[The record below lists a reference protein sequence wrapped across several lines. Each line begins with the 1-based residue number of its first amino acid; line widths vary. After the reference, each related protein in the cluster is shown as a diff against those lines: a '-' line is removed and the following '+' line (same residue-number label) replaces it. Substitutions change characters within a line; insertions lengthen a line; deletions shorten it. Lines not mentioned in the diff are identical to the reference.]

1 VDRSAHPVLVT
12 SAAEASNTSRRVRG
26 IHFGAILEDRA
37 MFAGAAIVVFFTIVA
52 IAGVWIAPH
61 DPLQPFAG
69 HRLSPPSREFP
80 FGTDDF
86 SRDVFSRVIVATRT
100 SMLIGLSVA
109 TLTFVVGGAFGL
121 AAGYYRFVDRVL
133 MRFTDALIAFPAI
146 LLAIA
151 LAAVARPSIGTVV
164 FALSVVYIPYA
175 VRVIRATVL
184 VNRELTYV
192 EAARSIGARDR
203 WILQRHVLP
212 NSVSPLLVQAIF
224 TFSFAIL
231 LEASL
236 SFLGAGVPV
245 TTPSWGN
252 MLTSS
257 KDYLQQAPW
266 TLLAPGIALLAVT
279 IGLNL
284 LGDGVRDL
292 LDPRHLT

>member
-1 VDRSAHPVLVT
+1 
-12 SAAEASNTSRRVRG
+12 
-26 IHFGAILEDRA
+26 
-37 MFAGAAIVVFFTIVA
+37 M
-52 IAGVWIAPH
+52 
-61 DPLQPFAG
+61 
-69 HRLSPPSREFP
+69 
-80 FGTDDF
+80 
-86 SRDVFSRVIVATRT
+86 
-100 SMLIGLSVA
+100 
-109 TLTFVVGGAFGL
+109 
-121 AAGYYRFVDRVL
+121 
-133 MRFTDALIAFPAI
+133 
-146 LLAIA
+146 
-151 LAAVARPSIGTVV
+151 
-164 FALSVVYIPYA
+164 FALSVVYTPYA

-192 EAARSIGARDR
+192 EAARSMGARDA
-203 WILQRHVLP
+203 WILLRHILP